1 VIEVEILGQKT
12 FLLALYFWVLAP
24 AERKARNF
32 FSYFF
37 TGELGR
43 LARSIE
49 QTHGHASLKKRK
61 KSEDL

>member
-1 VIEVEILGQKT
+1 VAKT
-12 FLLALYFWVLAP
+12 TQQTFFDALYFWVLAP

-43 LARSIE
+43 LARS
-49 QTHGHASLKKRK
+49 TTSKKRK